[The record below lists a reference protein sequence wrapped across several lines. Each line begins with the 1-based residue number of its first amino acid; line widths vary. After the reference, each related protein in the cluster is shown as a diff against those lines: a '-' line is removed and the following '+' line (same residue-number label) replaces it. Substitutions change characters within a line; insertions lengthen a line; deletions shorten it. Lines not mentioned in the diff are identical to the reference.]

1 MGNDIDELSNPS
13 FPESILSNEH
23 SIDPPRI
30 NEPLPQILEKQQD
43 ILPTT
48 NIPQSP
54 IDVDNDNTANVG
66 SYNIQ
71 SSQHSSANEIPK
83 NLKPAIIIVSIIAAI
98 AGLCQVIFNLYLL
111 VINMANYND
120 YLSTYGFWYT
130 LEFSI
135 TTMRVPF
142 SLFFI
147 VVLFGGVYYLKQENK
162 SFLLVVVFFLMLY
175 FSFFLIYAVL
185 GVEYLMIGIYYGGT
199 IFLDAGLMLSN
210 GICALMIAALIGLY
224 VYYLKKQPE
233 NLTFTLFNGIKG
245 IPRFNDPNQLKKIIL
260 VLSAFVAILA
270 SLLLLEVG
278 FAIFGAILSFFQQ
291 WMFYEVSVMILQV
304 LKFAFL
310 IFIVVVIVFGVK
322 ATKQNEQM
330 KIVAVV
336 GFLILFFAT
345 CITSSTNLII
355 SYSLYFN
362 EGYYLDAFVIST
374 VMGVYTL
381 CGVLV
386 ALLIVAYGFLL
397 KLLNSP
403 ESSSLP

>member
-1 MGNDIDELSNPS
+1 MGHDNDDN
-13 FPESILSNEH
+13 
-23 SIDPPRI
+23 
-30 NEPLPQILEKQQD
+30 
-43 ILPTT
+43 TT
-48 NIPQSP
+48 N
-54 IDVDNDNTANVG
+54 VG
-66 SYNIQ
+66 NYNIQ

-111 VINMANYND
+111 VLNMANYND

-270 SLLLLEVG
+270 SLLLIEVG
-278 FAIFGAILSFFQQ
+278 VAIFAAILSFFQQ